1 MLSYKEIRDEL
12 EKLQLQLTWAIAIK
26 DFDAQFR
33 YSNAMKHLTYT
44 IAEMY
49 SPEKAVA

>member
-1 MLSYKEIRDEL
+1 MLSYQEIRDEL
-12 EKLQLQLTWAIAIK
+12 DKLQLMLVWAIAIK
-26 DFDAQFR
+26 DFDSQFR

-49 SPEKAVA
+49 SPEKAAA